1 MEQRVNLKFLVKFG
15 KKPAEC
21 FQLLQN
27 IYGADYMSCTRVFE
41 WHKHFKSGC
50 EEVEDDPKPGQPSI
64 SKTADNI
71 ERVNALICRDR

>member
-1 MEQRVNLKFLVKFG
+1 MEQRVNLKFLVKLG

-27 IYGADYMSCTRVFE
+27 VYGANCMSCARVFE
-41 WHKHFKSGC
+41 WHKRFKNGR
-50 EEVEDDPKPGQPSI
+50 EEVEDDPKPGQSST

-71 ERVNALICRDR
+71 DRVNTLVHKDR

>member
-1 MEQRVNLKFLVKFG
+1 MEQRVNLKFHVTLG

-27 IYGADYMSCTRVFE
+27 VYGADCMSRGRVFE
-41 WHKHFKSGC
+41 WHKHFKSGR
-50 EEVEDDPKPGQPSI
+50 EEVEDDPKPGQPST

-71 ERVNALICRDR
+71 ERVNTLVRRD